1 MSLGF
6 SVNCTAQGSRAA
18 SSTHTAITV
27 GSCEESHFRAYSG
40 SLLLQTHLVFLAC
53 NSWPWLRGYPECL
66 HNHDF
71 GQVALVLASWLSLL
85 SAILVLA
92 CSRLSWCSIS
102 TLKGSVLCKLVHNS
116 RPRSHT
122 GSTKAILS
130 RVRTNQYSHSR
141 CPFPPNLLAAEFCY
155 GHHPVLASK
164 RLGLC

>member
-6 SVNCTAQGSRAA
+6 SVNCTAQGWRAA

-53 NSWPWLRGYPECL
+53 NSWPWLQGYPESL
-66 HNHDF
+66 YNHDF
-71 GQVALVLASWLSLL
+71 GKVALVLGSWLSLL

-122 GSTKAILS
+122 GSTKHFIQSKNKSVFTFQMSLPSKPLSSRILLWS
-130 RVRTNQYSHSR
+130 PSSPCV
-141 CPFPPNLLAAEFCY
+141 
-155 GHHPVLASK
+155 
-164 RLGLC
+164 